1 MIRSIALSIALLG
14 VPLAQA
20 QKTNPTTLE
29 IGSKAPGFKL
39 KNVDGKMVALSDYA
53 DHEAVVVIFTCNHC
67 PDARAARG
75 RIKQLHADFKD
86 KGVAVITISGNAAE
100 AVRFDELGW
109 SVYGD
114 SFEEGV
120 IVAREEGYEFPY
132 LFDGDT
138 QEVTA
143 AYGAR
148 ATPHAFVLDR
158 DRVVRYTGRLDDMK
172 RKPGKP
178 ERSYIHE
185 AVEAV
190 LAGKSPDPAVT
201 RAIGCSI
208 KWKSKGDQVAVVN
221 AAWKALPE
229 RLEKMDVAEAK
240 KLRQNQSGNLRLIN
254 FWSTSCAPCVAEF
267 PMLVETYRRYQT
279 RPFDLVTISLDPTE
293 KSADVEKFLGKMQ
306 VSLSRHTKESLKV
319 EGRQSNNYIFSG
331 RNPDPLA
338 EAIDPEWSGAMPYT
352 VLLSGEGEIVWRHE
366 GELDAITLRKAIIK
380 ELDKSL

>member
-1 MIRSIALSIALLG
+1 MIKPLIPLL
-14 VPLAQA
+14 VFCFACVAHA
-20 QKTNPTTLE
+20 QKEKGPTLE

-39 KNVDGKMVALSDYA
+39 KNVDGKMVALA
-53 DHEAVVVIFTCNHC
+53 DFADKQAVVVIFTCNHC

-75 RIKQLHADFKD
+75 RIKQLHSDFKD

-120 IVAREEGYEFPY
+120 IVAKEEKYEFPY
-132 LFDGDT
+132 LFDGYT

-148 ATPHAFVLDR
+148 ATPHAFVLDKER
-158 DRVVRYTGRLDDMK
+158 LVRYTGRLDDMK

-178 ERSYIHE
+178 EKSYIHD
-185 AVEAV
+185 AVSAV
-190 LAGKSPDPAVT
+190 LAGKAPEPAVT

-208 KWKSKGDQVAVVN
+208 KWKSKGDNVAKVN

-240 KLRQNQSGNLRLIN
+240 KLRQNKSGNLRLIN
-254 FWSTSCAPCVAEF
+254 FWSASCAPCVAEF

-279 RPFDLVTISLDPTE
+279 RPFDLITISLDPAE

-306 VSLSRHTKESLKV
+306 ASLSRHTAESLKA
-319 EGRQSNNYIFSG
+319 EGRQANNYIFAG

-338 EAIDPEWSGAMPYT
+338 EAIDPEWSGALPYT
-352 VLLSGEGEIVWRHE
+352 VLITGEGEIAWRHE
-366 GELDAITLRKAIIK
+366 GELDAVTLRKAII
-380 ELDKSL
+380 